1 LVESKNN
8 GLAYPPE
15 MNVGILQL
23 RYLKVFTLAEG
34 MLDMQVRF
42 VRVKR
47 VISCWTLQYVD
58 FACSVNSP
66 FLNAYISQVNRRSL
80 SEICKRSVK
89 VLEKVVS
96 FDKYPLPV
104 KLHSERHRAALSQW

>member
-1 LVESKNN
+1 
-8 GLAYPPE
+8 

-23 RYLKVFTLAEG
+23 RYLKVFTLVEE

-47 VISCWTLQYVD
+47 AISCWTLQYVN
-58 FACSVNSP
+58 FVCYVNSR
-66 FLNAYISQVNRRSL
+66 FLNAYISQVNRRFV
-80 SEICKRSVK
+80 SEIFKGSVK

-96 FDKYPLPV
+96 CDKYPLPV
-104 KLHSERHRAALSQW
+104 KLHS

>member
-23 RYLKVFTLAEG
+23 RYLKVFKLAEK

-42 VRVKR
+42 VSRKTRDFLLNTAIREFRVFCKLTFLKCLYQSSQQT
-47 VISCWTLQYVD
+47 VCVGNLQR
-58 FACSVNSP
+58 FRKSIRESG
-66 FLNAYISQVNRRSL
+66 
-80 SEICKRSVK
+80 
-89 VLEKVVS
+89 
-96 FDKYPLPV
+96 
-104 KLHSERHRAALSQW
+104 KL